1 MTQDKGRADGAGVVL
16 VMVPPQGAAT
26 ADWPARLEAAVP
38 GVEVLRPASEAEAA
52 EVMGRADAA
61 YGVLPRELLRRATRL
76 RWLQAPQA
84 GPAPEFYYPEL
95 VEHPVVVTNMRD
107 TYTDHVAAH
116 TLALVLAM
124 ARGLPRYVRDQ
135 AAARW
140 APDWDPGAVLALAE
154 ASALVV
160 GAGAVGAEVGRLLS
174 EFGVTVT
181 GVDARITQAPKGFA
195 AVHPV
200 GELDELLPAAD
211 IVVLTVPHTP
221 ATEGMID
228 AERLKHFKPTAL
240 FVNVGRGPTVR
251 LDDLAQSR
259 LGGIAL
265 DVFETEPLPP
275 AHPLWTRPDVLITPH
290 VAGAGPHADER
301 RFAVLQE
308 NTRRFL
314 AGDPLINQVDKA
326 QRF

>member
-1 MTQDKGRADGAGVVL
+1 MTLVL
-16 VMVPPQGAAT
+16 VMLPPLSAET
-26 ADWPARLEAAVP
+26 AEWPARLEAAVP
-38 GVEVLRPASEAEAA
+38 GLRVATDAEAI
-52 EVMGRADAA
+52 ERADAA
-61 YGVLPRELLRRATRL
+61 YGVLPEELLRRAGRL

-84 GPAPEFYYPEL
+84 GPAPDFYYPAL

-107 TYTDHVAAH
+107 TYTDHVATH

-124 ARGLPRYVRDQ
+124 ARGLPRYVREQ
-135 AAARW
+135 QAARW
-140 APDWDPGAVLALAE
+140 APDWDPQAVLPLGEATALII
-154 ASALVV
+154 
-160 GAGAVGAEVGRLLS
+160 GAGAVGAEVGRLLAG
-174 EFGVTVT
+174 FGTTVV
-181 GVDARITQAPKGFA
+181 GVDARITEPPKGFD

-200 GELDELLPAAD
+200 DSLDELLPTAD
-211 IVVLTVPHTP
+211 VVVLTVPHTP
-221 ATEGMID
+221 QTEGMIN
-228 AERLKHFKPTAL
+228 AERLKHFKPTAF

-251 LDDLAQSR
+251 LDDLAEAQ

-275 AHPLWTRPDVLITPH
+275 DHPLWSRPDVLITPH
-290 VAGAGPHADER
+290 VAGAGPHAAER
-301 RFAVLQE
+301 RFAVLLE

>member
-1 MTQDKGRADGAGVVL
+1 MTLVL
-16 VMVPPQGAAT
+16 VMLPPLSAET
-26 ADWPARLEAAVP
+26 AEWPGRLEAAVP
-38 GVEVLRPASEAEAA
+38 GVRVVTDAEAI
-52 EVMGRADAA
+52 ERADAA
-61 YGVLPRELLRRATRL
+61 YGVLPEELLKRAGRL

-84 GPAPEFYYPEL
+84 GPAPDFYYPAL

-107 TYTDHVAAH
+107 TYTDHVATH

-124 ARGLPRYVRDQ
+124 ARGLPRYVREQ
-135 AAARW
+135 QAARW
-140 APDWDPGAVLALAE
+140 APDWDPQAVLPLGEATALII
-154 ASALVV
+154 
-160 GAGAVGAEVGRLLS
+160 GGGAVGAEVGRLLA
-174 EFGVTVT
+174 EFGTTVI
-181 GVDARITQAPKGFA
+181 GVDARITEPPKGFA
-195 AVHPV
+195 ALHPV
-200 GELDELLPAAD
+200 DHLDELLPTAD
-211 IVVLTVPHTP
+211 VVVLTVPHTP
-221 ATEGMID
+221 QTEGMIN

-251 LDDLAQSR
+251 LDDLAEAQ

-275 AHPLWTRPDVLITPH
+275 DHPLWSRPDVLITPH
-290 VAGAGPHADER
+290 VAGAGPHAAER
-301 RFAVLQE
+301 RFAVLLE

>member
-1 MTQDKGRADGAGVVL
+1 MTRETVL
-16 VMVPPQGAAT
+16 VMLSPP
-26 ADWPARLEAAVP
+26 ADWPQRLGAAFPQLEVAGPEAIA
-38 GVEVLRPASEAEAA
+38 
-52 EVMGRADAA
+52 RADAA
-61 YGVLPRELLRRATRL
+61 YGVLPEELLRRAERL

-84 GPAPEFYYPEL
+84 GPAPEFYYPAL

-107 TYTDHVAAH
+107 TYTDHVATH

-124 ARGLPRYVRDQ
+124 ARGLPQYVRDQ
-135 AAARW
+135 QAARW
-140 APDWDPGAVLALAE
+140 APDWDPSSVLPLGE
-154 ASALVV
+154 ASALII
-160 GAGAVGAEVGRLLS
+160 GAGAVGAEVGRLLA
-174 EFGVTVT
+174 EFGTTVV
-181 GVDARITQAPKGFA
+181 GVDARITEPPPGFT

-200 GELDELLPAAD
+200 AALDDQLPSAD
-211 IVVLTVPHTP
+211 VVVLTVPHTP
-221 ATEGMID
+221 TTEGMID
-228 AERLKHFKPTAL
+228 AARLRLFKPTAL

-251 LDDLAQSR
+251 LDDLAEAR

-275 AHPLWTRPDVLITPH
+275 GHPLWSRSDVLITPH
-290 VAGAGPHADER
+290 VAGAGPHAAER
-301 RFAVLQE
+301 RFAVLLE

>member
-1 MTQDKGRADGAGVVL
+1 MSTTL
-16 VMVPPQGAAT
+16 VILPPQDPET
-26 ADWPARLEAAVP
+26 ADWPSRLEAAVP
-38 GVEVLRPASEAEAA
+38 GIRVLRPDGDALDAIA
-52 EVMGRADAA
+52 VADAA
-61 YGVLPRELLRRATRL
+61 YGVLPEELLRRAERL

-84 GPAPEFYYPEL
+84 GPAPEFYYPAL
-95 VEHPVVVTNMRD
+95 VEHSVCVTNMRD

-124 ARGLPRYVRDQ
+124 ARGLPRYIRDQ
-135 AAARW
+135 QTAEW
-140 APDWDPGAVLALAE
+140 APDWDPGSVLALGE

-174 EFGVTVT
+174 VFGVAVT
-181 GVDARITQAPKGFA
+181 GVDARITQAPRGFVA
-195 AVHPV
+195 MHPV
-200 GELDELLPAAD
+200 DKLDELLPDAD

-228 AERLKHFKPTAL
+228 AERLRRFKPTAL

-251 LDDLAQSR
+251 LDDLVEIR

-275 AHPLWTRPDVLITPH
+275 AHPLWSRPDVLITPH
-290 VAGAGPHADER
+290 VAGAGPHAAER
-301 RFAVLQE
+301 RFAVLLE